1 MFFQFE
7 NWKQRQISGNGVFVQ
22 AGVRKVHVDVLMKEK
37 TANHLLHSPLEM
49 LICPQP
55 SQMTMS
61 DLKTDCQTTLLPL
74 ELTLFFFR
82 APAAFKG
89 ANLEENYILSYKLC
103 INLTRDIKKH
113 MLCLKHSWV
122 SLA

>member
-74 ELTLFFFR
+74 ELTFSEHLL
-82 APAAFKG
+82 PSKVPT
-89 ANLEENYILSYKLC
+89 LKKTTYC
-103 INLTRDIKKH
+103 HIN
-113 MLCLKHSWV
+113 CV
-122 SLA
+122 